1 MIKIENIAKSY
12 KIGFHSNEVLKDV
25 SLSLPIGSWI
35 TIVGPSGSGKSTL
48 LNIITGLVKPT
59 KGKVWFDNL
68 DINKLKDKEKA
79 DLRRKRIGFIFQ
91 DFKLLPYYSVLD
103 NVILPVHDA
112 KNKKEVYKRAQELL
126 EIVGIGQSLF
136 NRLPEGLSGGE
147 KQRVAIARA
156 IIANPDVIVCD
167 EPTGNLDQANRD
179 QIIRL
184 LAQLKEKQKTI
195 VVVTHDMEVARHG
208 DETYYLSNG
217 TIHQSEVSL

>member
-1 MIKIENIAKSY
+1 MIKIENITKTFKS
-12 KIGFHSNEVLKDV
+12 GPHSTEVLKDV
-25 SLSLPIGSWI
+25 SLTVPIGSWI
-35 TIVGPSGSGKSTL
+35 SIVGPSGSGKSTL

-59 KGKVWFDNL
+59 RGKVWFGNM

-79 DLRRKRIGFIFQ
+79 DLRRKHIGFIFQ

-103 NVILPVHDA
+103 NVLLPVYDT
-112 KNKKEVYKRAQELL
+112 KNKREEYNRAQELL
-126 EIVGIGQSLF
+126 EMVGIGQSLF

-156 IIANPDVIVCD
+156 LIANPDVIVCD
-167 EPTGNLDQANRD
+167 EPTGNLDQKNRD
-179 QIIRL
+179 QIICL

-195 VVVTHDMEVARHG
+195 IVVTHDMEVAHHG

-217 TIHQSEVSL
+217 TIHHSEVSL